1 MWEKAI
7 ITQDSIWSQTKNDV
21 DLNFNDLEN
30 MFGAKPLAQ
39 PKNNKTDNKTQ
50 QVLISLFLD

>member
-30 MFGAKPLAQ
+30 MFGAKPLA
-39 PKNNKTDNKTQ
+39 
-50 QVLISLFLD
+50 